1 MTAAHEISTVDVCT
15 MASGFDLKLHIH
27 KVEGAQH
34 GPRLGIM
41 AVEHG
46 DEILP
51 IEVIRQVL
59 DKIDPSKL
67 KGSVWA
73 LPVSN
78 PHAFETLTRNNPIDM
93 LDMVRWY
100 PGNAGG
106 WLSEKIAN
114 KIVQE
119 FWSRCD
125 YMINFHSGGA
135 VPTVEYQY
143 LRPKYH
149 DYCRAFGMRVVRSVE
164 MMGRPQPGGTGTR
177 PDIPSV
183 TIELGG
189 GHMAEDRF
197 LPQGIRG
204 CFNIM
209 KHLGMIEGK
218 LELPKEQLIFEEVSY
233 TRPSHGG
240 LLYPNTFVKDLGTI
254 VPKDYLFGTV
264 VSPYSFK
271 ELERIVTP
279 FRDNVIILVRNSI
292 TKVHPG
298 DFAYMSGNMETAH
311 WIQND

>member
-1 MTAAHEISTVDVCT
+1 MREISRVDVCT
-15 MASGFDLKLHIH
+15 MASGFELKLTIH
-27 KVEGAQH
+27 KITGSQP

-59 DKIDPSKL
+59 DQIDPAKL

-93 LDMVRWY
+93 LDLVRWY
-100 PGNAGG
+100 PGTPGG
-106 WLSEKIAN
+106 WLTEKIAN
-114 KIVQE
+114 KIIQE
-119 FWSRCD
+119 FWSQCQ

-143 LRPKYH
+143 LQPKYY
-149 DYCRAFGMRVVRSVE
+149 DYCRAFGMRVVRSVD
-164 MMGRPQPGGTGTR
+164 MFARPQPGGTPSR

-197 LPQGIRG
+197 LPQGVRG

-209 KHLGMIEGK
+209 KFLGMIEGK
-218 LELPKEQLIFEEVSY
+218 PELPPEQLIFEEVSY

-240 LLYPNTFVKDLGTI
+240 LLYPNAFVKDLGTI
-254 VPKDYLFGTV
+254 VPKGHLLGTV
-264 VSPYSFK
+264 VSPYDFH
-271 ELERIVTP
+271 ELERIEAP
-279 FRDNVIILVRNSI
+279 FRENVVILVRNGL

-298 DFAYMSGNMETAH
+298 DFSYMCGNMDTAR
-311 WIQND
+311 WVKNT

>member
-1 MTAAHEISTVDVCT
+1 MRELSTIDVCT
-15 MASGFDLKLHIH
+15 MASGFELKLHVH
-27 KVEGAQH
+27 KLQGEQP

-59 DKIDPSKL
+59 DQIDPAKL
-67 KGSVWA
+67 KGSIWA

-78 PHAFETLTRNNPIDM
+78 PHAFEMLTRNNPIDM
-93 LDMVRWY
+93 LDLVRWY
-100 PGNAGG
+100 PGTANG
-106 WLSEKIAN
+106 WLTEKIAN
-114 KIVQE
+114 KIVAE
-119 FWSRCD
+119 FWSKCD
-125 YMINFHSGGA
+125 AMINFHSGGA

-143 LRPKYH
+143 LRPKYY

-164 MMGRPQPGGTGTR
+164 MMGGGRPMPGGTGTR
-177 PDIPSV
+177 PDIPTV

-204 CFNIM
+204 CLNIL
-209 KHLGMIEGK
+209 KHMGMIEGK
-218 LELPKEQLIFEEVSY
+218 VELPPEQLIFEEVSY
-233 TRPSHGG
+233 IRPDEGG

-254 VPKDYLFGTV
+254 VPQGHLLGTV
-264 VSPYSFK
+264 VSPYTFK
-271 ELERIVTP
+271 ELKRIEAP
-279 FRDNVIILVRNSI
+279 FRENVIILVRNGI

-298 DFAYMSGNMETAH
+298 DFSYMCGNMDTAH
-311 WIQND
+311 WVKNT